1 MLKRSY
7 GWRALLCVVLVMV
20 IVTACNGWRKDAP
33 AVPAHAQNTI
43 TTQQQSANPPRGAE
57 SKKERSAN
65 QRADNN
71 TDNSSG
77 IAYHQLPVEAQQVI
91 DTIKAR
97 GRFPYSKDGSVFGN
111 REKLLPYQPKGY
123 YREYTV
129 ITPNSSDRGARRII
143 AGQGSTGD
151 VASSGEYY
159 YTSDHYRSFLRVK
172 P

>member
-1 MLKRSY
+1 MIQRRYAWRVLVVMVLALLIVSACNA
-7 GWRALLCVVLVMV
+7 WRAH
-20 IVTACNGWRKDAP
+20 AP
-33 AVPAHAQNTI
+33 AVQSNAQGTAAAQQPS
-43 TTQQQSANPPRGAE
+43 TQAT
-57 SKKERSAN
+57 RSVEAKN
-65 QRADNN
+65 NADKNN
-71 TDNSSG
+71 NS
-77 IAYHQLPVEAQQVI
+77 IAYGQLPIEARNVI

-97 GRFPYSKDGSVFGN
+97 GQFPYSKDGSVFGN

-159 YTSDHYRSFLRVK
+159 YTQDHYRSFKKVK